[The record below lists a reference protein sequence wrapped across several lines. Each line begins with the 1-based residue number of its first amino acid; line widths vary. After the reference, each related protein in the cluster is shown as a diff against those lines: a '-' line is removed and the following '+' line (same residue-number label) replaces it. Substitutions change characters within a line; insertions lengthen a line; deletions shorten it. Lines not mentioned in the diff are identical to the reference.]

1 MARKRS
7 VKLAWGAL
15 SVFVAAAIA
24 GFLLWR
30 HIAGPSTRFD
40 DESRILYIPTGAD
53 LSAVIDSLER
63 IEAITDE
70 RSFRFLCERKKYGHN
85 IKPGRYRV
93 QRGTSLNDLVNML
106 RAGEQEPVRVTISNV
121 NTLHALAGKLGRA
134 LEPDSLAFLRAFLD
148 PDAQRAQGLDDAT
161 MITLFLPNTYEFWW
175 TTSPERFVD
184 RMKDEHALFWTTERK
199 ATAKKL
205 RLSPAEVVTLASIV
219 QAETG
224 KFADAGNIAGV
235 YLNRLRIDMP
245 LQADPTLKFALGI
258 DSVNRVLDRDKD
270 VVSPYNTYKNKGL
283 PPGPINMPEA
293 RFIDAVLDAPEHQ
306 YLYFCARADLSGYTD
321 FARTYEQHL
330 VNARRYQRALNERK
344 IYR

>member
-1 MARKRS
+1 MTKKRS
-7 VKLAWGAL
+7 VKWAWGA
-15 SVFVAAAIA
+15 
-24 GFLLWR
+24 FLLLGVGALVGALAWR
-30 HIAGPSTRFD
+30 HISGPGTRFE
-40 DESRILYIPTGAD
+40 DESRILYIATGAD
-53 LSAVIDSLER
+53 LAAVVDSLKR
-63 IEAITDE
+63 IEAISDE
-70 RSFRFLCERKKYGHN
+70 RSFRFLCEQKKYGDR

-93 QRGTSLNDLVNML
+93 RRGTSLNALVNML
-106 RAGEQEPVRVTISNV
+106 RAGEQEPVRVTIANV
-121 NTLHALAGKLGRA
+121 NTLYTLAGKLGRA
-134 LEPDSLAFLRAFLD
+134 LEPDSLAFLQAFMD
-148 PDAQRAQGLDDAT
+148 PELQRAQGLDDAT

-175 TTSPERFVD
+175 TTTPERFVE
-184 RMKDEHALFWTTERK
+184 RMKAEHALFWTAQRE
-199 ATAKKL
+199 ASAKKL
-205 RLSPAEVVTLASIV
+205 GLSPAEVVTLASIV

-270 VVSPYNTYKNKGL
+270 VLSPYNTYKNKGL

-293 RFIDAVLDAPEHQ
+293 RFIDAVLDAPKHE
-306 YLYFCARADLSGYTD
+306 YLYFCARADLSGHTD